1 MNPASNAPA
10 RAPLAGV
17 RILDLTRL
25 LPGPLATQH
34 LADYGAEVIK
44 VEDTGVGDYARSMGA
59 MGGETS
65 WFYQLVNRNK
75 RSLRLDL
82 KQAQGVAVFLRLARD
97 ADVIIESFRPGVVDK
112 LGVGYEAV
120 RAINPR
126 IVYCAITGYGQSGPY
141 AMRAG
146 HDLNYIGYAGVL
158 EQIGVAGGPPALPN
172 LQIGDMLGGAMSALV
187 PLLAALLAART
198 TGQGDYVDVSM
209 TDGVLA
215 HAIFPLVALRGA
227 GQARPRGA
235 DVLSGGLP
243 CYAVYATADGRHL
256 AVAALEPKFWNLLCD
271 ALQRPDLKPLQYAV
285 GEQGDFARAE
295 LAHIFAGHGQRH
307 WSGIFDGIDCCVT
320 PVLTLDEALDNEQTR
335 AREMVLEVDGVTQFA
350 PPWKLRGVA
359 DAAATPAPHAGEHSA
374 GVLRAA
380 GYAEAEIEALR
391 QARVI

>member
-1 MNPASNAPA
+1 MNPK
-10 RAPLAGV
+10 PLCGV
-17 RILDLTRL
+17 RVLDLTRL
-25 LPGPLATQH
+25 LPGPLATLH
-34 LADYGAEVIK
+34 LADLGADVIK
-44 VEDTGVGDYARSMGA
+44 VEDTGAGDYARDAYPRHGDMSYY
-59 MGGETS
+59 
-65 WFYQLVNRNK
+65 FKIINRNK

-112 LGVGYEAV
+112 LGIGYEAV